1 MDLMNCIATETMSV
15 QSSRAARARLVG
27 DASYAWLPVNSVALS
42 VAGAD
47 LLGAPAAPKAIGT
60 VDTVDI
66 AGMAMS
72 GVNATTGENVK
83 PWTATTTCTRFCMH
97 HQRLKEHLFV

>member
-1 MDLMNCIATETMSV
+1 MDLMNCIATDTSE

-27 DASYAWLPVNSVALS
+27 NASYAWLPVNSVALS

-60 VDTVDI
+60 VDI

-72 GVNATTGENVK
+72 GVNATTGEDAK